1 VSLESLKEKAEKD
14 SASAKSLIARL
25 NKEISTQKSSIEAFK
40 NALEK
45 TKEEKEKLTK
55 SAQSNLASNKKIAE
69 AQAATKKSED
79 ALKDKT
85 AELESEKAVGLLELA
100 HLVFLRLPSY
110 RIHAFPLSACGVT

>member
-1 VSLESLKEKAEKD
+1 MSLESLKDKAEKD

-69 AQAATKKSED
+69 AQAAMKKSED

-85 AELESEKAVGLLELA
+85 AELDSEKAVSLLELA
-100 HLVFLRLPSY
+100 HLVFL
-110 RIHAFPLSACGVT
+110 